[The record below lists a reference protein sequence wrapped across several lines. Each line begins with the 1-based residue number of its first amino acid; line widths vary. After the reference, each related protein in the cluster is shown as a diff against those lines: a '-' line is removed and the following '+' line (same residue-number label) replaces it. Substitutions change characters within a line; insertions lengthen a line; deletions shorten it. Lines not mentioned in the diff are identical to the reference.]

1 MSNTV
6 RVQPDLKFVQ
16 ELQQVGGES
25 LKKCYQCATCG
36 VVCPL
41 SPADGPYPRKEMV
54 WAQWGLKDKLVNDID
69 IWLCHNCGTCSDM
82 CPRGAK
88 PGDLLSA
95 LRNMAYRSLATPSII
110 GTWMSSSKYLPI
122 LFLIP
127 ALIYLAI
134 WNVMAGKLGTFF
146 PLFVAEGHELKV
158 AAEGAIIYGGLFPG
172 DYTIDPIFGAVFAF
186 MAFAFAGGIAKMLKG
201 FESVPKTYIVGRGA
215 EPSFLSCLIDTLKV
229 EVAQHS
235 RFANCGQEEKDQQRF
250 TGHLFTF
257 YAFIALMIVTSVVA
271 VGHWFGAWFLQHV
284 MGIEG
289 GIAALIAWAGH
300 TPMPLWSPVKLL
312 ANAGALALV
321 IGLTKLTSRRSALDA
336 AKSTSNWYDWYLLT
350 VIWGIALTGIG
361 SEVFRLI
368 GAKVLAYPTYYL
380 HLVFVFMMLAYLPWS
395 KLGHVVYRTVALAY
409 ARKIGRLPMGELK

>member
-25 LKKCYQCATCG
+25 LKKCYQCATCS

-41 SPADGPYPRKEMV
+41 SPPDGPYPRKEMV

-69 IWLCHNCGTCSDM
+69 IWLCHNCGTCSDL

-88 PGDLLSA
+88 PGDLLAA
-95 LRNMAYRSLATPSII
+95 LRNMAYRSLAKPAII
-110 GTWMSSSKYLPI
+110 GTWMSSSKGFPL
-122 LFLIP
+122 LMLIP
-127 ALIYLAI
+127 AIIYGLIWSI
-134 WNVMAGKLGTFF
+134 MAGKLGTAF
-146 PLFVAEGHELKV
+146 PLFVTDGHGLKV

-172 DYTIDPIFGAVFAF
+172 DYTIDPIFGAVFVF
-186 MAFAFAGGIAKMLKG
+186 MVLAFAGGIATMLKG
-201 FESVPKTYIVGRGA
+201 FEGIPKTFIVGRGK
-215 EPSFLSCLIDTLKV
+215 EPSFLCCLIDTLKV

-235 RFANCGQEEKDQQRF
+235 RFQNCGKEEKDVQRF
-250 TGHLFTF
+250 TGHLFVF

-271 VGHWFGAWFLQHV
+271 VGHWFGAFFLQHI
-284 MGIEG
+284 MGLEG
-289 GIAALIAWAGH
+289 GLAGLIAWAGH

-312 ANAGALALV
+312 ANAGAVALV
-321 IGLTKLTSRRSALDA
+321 YGLMKLTSRRTALDS

-361 SEVFRLI
+361 SEIFRLI
-368 GAKVLAYPTYYL
+368 GQKVLAYPTYYL
-380 HLVFVFMMLAYLPWS
+380 HLIFVFMMLAYLPWS

-409 ARKIGRLPMGELK
+409 ARKIGRLPMGEL

>member
-25 LKKCYQCATCG
+25 LKKCYQCATCS

-41 SPADGPYPRKEMV
+41 SPPDGPYPRKEMV
-54 WAQWGLKDKLVNDID
+54 WAQWGLKDRLVNDID
-69 IWLCHNCGTCSDM
+69 IWLCHNCGTCSDL

-88 PGDLLSA
+88 PGDLLAA
-95 LRNMAYRSLATPSII
+95 LRNMAYRSLAKPAII
-110 GTWMSSSKYLPI
+110 GTWMSSAKGFPL
-122 LFLIP
+122 LMLIP
-127 ALIYLAI
+127 AILYMII
-134 WNVMAGKLGTFF
+134 WSVMANKLGTAF
-146 PLFVAEGHELKV
+146 PLFVTDGHGLKV

-172 DYTIDPIFGAVFAF
+172 DFTIDPIFGLVFLF
-186 MAFAFAGGIAKMLKG
+186 MVFAFAGGIATMLRG
-201 FESVPKTYIVGRGA
+201 FESIPKTFIVGRGK
-215 EPSFLSCLIDTLKV
+215 EPSFLACLIETLKV

-235 RFANCGQEEKDQQRF
+235 RFQNCGTEEKDVQRF
-250 TGHLFTF
+250 TGHLFVF

-271 VGHWFGAWFLQHV
+271 VGHWFGAFFLQHL

-289 GIAALIAWAGH
+289 GIAGLIAWAGH

-312 ANAGALALV
+312 ANAGAVALV
-321 IGLTKLTSRRSALDA
+321 YGLMKLTSRRTALDS

-361 SEVFRLI
+361 SEIFRLI
-368 GAKVLAYPTYYL
+368 GQKVLAYPTYYL
-380 HLVFVFMMLAYLPWS
+380 HLIFVFMMLAYLPWS

-409 ARKIGRLPMGELK
+409 ARKIGRLPMGEL

>member
-25 LKKCYQCATCG
+25 LKKCYQCATCS

-41 SPADGPYPRKEMV
+41 SPPDGPYPRKEMV
-54 WAQWGLKDKLVNDID
+54 WAQWGLKDRLVNDID
-69 IWLCHNCGTCSDM
+69 IWLCHNCGTCSDL

-88 PGDLLSA
+88 PGDLLAA
-95 LRNMAYRSLATPSII
+95 LRNMAYRSLAKPAII
-110 GTWMSSSKYLPI
+110 GTWMSSAKGFPI
-122 LFLIP
+122 LMLIP
-127 ALIYLAI
+127 AILYMFI
-134 WNVMAGKLGTFF
+134 WSVMANKLGTAF
-146 PLFVAEGHELKV
+146 PLFVTDGHGLKV

-172 DYTIDPIFGAVFAF
+172 DFTIDPIFGLVFVF
-186 MAFAFAGGIAKMLKG
+186 MVFAFAGGIATMLRG
-201 FESVPKTYIVGRGA
+201 FESIPKTFIVGRGK
-215 EPSFLSCLIDTLKV
+215 EPSFLCCLIETLKV

-235 RFANCGQEEKDQQRF
+235 RFQNCGQEEKDVQRF
-250 TGHLFTF
+250 TGHLFVF

-271 VGHWFGAWFLQHV
+271 VGHWFGAFFLQHL

-289 GIAALIAWAGH
+289 GLAGLIAWAGH

-312 ANAGALALV
+312 ANAGAVALV
-321 IGLTKLTSRRSALDA
+321 YGLLKLTSRRTALDA

-361 SEVFRLI
+361 SEIFRLI
-368 GAKVLAYPTYYL
+368 GQKMLAYPTYYL
-380 HLVFVFMMLAYLPWS
+380 HLIFVFMMLAYLPWS

-409 ARKIGRLPMGELK
+409 ARKIGRLPMGEL

>member
-25 LKKCYQCATCG
+25 LKKCYQCATCS

-41 SPADGPYPRKEMV
+41 SPPDGPYPRKEMV
-54 WAQWGLKDKLVNDID
+54 WAQWGLKDRLVNDID
-69 IWLCHNCGTCSDM
+69 IWLCHNCGTCSDL

-95 LRNMAYRSLATPSII
+95 LRNMAYRNLAKPAII
-110 GTWMSSSKYLPI
+110 GKWMSSPAGFPL
-122 LFLIP
+122 LMLIP
-127 ALIYLAI
+127 GLLYLAI
-134 WNVMAGKLGTFF
+134 WIMRAGSLGTAF
-146 PLFVAEGHELKV
+146 PLFVTDGHELKV
-158 AAEGAIIYGGLFPG
+158 AAEGAIIFGGLFPG
-172 DYTIDPIFGAVFAF
+172 DYFIDPIFGAVFAF
-186 MAFAFAGGIAKMLKG
+186 MALAFAGGIANMLKG
-201 FESVPKTYIVGRGA
+201 FESLPKTFIVGRGP

-235 RFANCGQEEKDQQRF
+235 RFQNCGKEEKDVQRF
-250 TGHLFTF
+250 TGHLFVF

-271 VGHWFGAWFLQHV
+271 VGHWFGAFFLQHI

-289 GIAALIAWAGH
+289 GLAGLIAWAGH

-312 ANAGALALV
+312 ANAGAVALV
-321 IGLTKLTSRRSALDA
+321 YGLMKLTSRRTALDS

-361 SEVFRLI
+361 SEIFRLI
-368 GAKVLAYPTYYL
+368 GQKMLAYPTYYL
-380 HLVFVFMMLAYLPWS
+380 HLIFVFMMLAYLPWS

-409 ARKIGRLPMGELK
+409 ARKIGRLPMGEI

>member
-88 PGDLLSA
+88 PGDLLAA
-95 LRNMAYRSLATPSII
+95 LRNMAYRNLATPSII
-110 GTWMSSSKYLPI
+110 GTWMSSSKYFPI

-134 WNVMAGKLGTFF
+134 WNIMAGKLGSFF
-146 PLFVAEGHELKV
+146 PLFVAEGHGWKV
-158 AAEGAIIYGGLFPG
+158 AEQGIIVYGGLFPG

-201 FESVPKTYIVGRGA
+201 FESMPKTYIVGRGE
-215 EPSFLSCLIDTLKV
+215 EPSFLSCLIETLKV

-235 RFANCGQEEKDQQRF
+235 RFANCGQEEKDVQRF
-250 TGHLFTF
+250 TGHLFVF

-271 VGHWFGAWFLQHV
+271 VGHWFGAWFLQHI

-289 GIAALIAWAGH
+289 GIAGLIAWAGH
-300 TPMPLWSPVKLL
+300 TPMPLWSPVKIL
-312 ANAGALALV
+312 ANIGAVALV
-321 IGLTKLTSRRSALDA
+321 YGLTKLTTRRSELDA

-361 SEVFRLI
+361 SEVFRLF
-368 GAKVLAYPTYYL
+368 GMKVLAYPTYYL